1 MKIIRYFFEF
11 LVVVSLLSFF
21 KIIGLKLA
29 SICGGLIGKVIGPI
43 FRPKSII
50 QKNLNIAFNNNLSAN
65 QEKTIIENMWINYG
79 KILGEYIHLKKFRK
93 SLGNNSYVKIIGSR
107 YLQEIKESK
116 KPVVFFSGHFS
127 NFELMAMELDKFN
140 INLAALYRPL
150 NNIFLNPLME
160 YLRIKYICANQIP
173 KGRSGTREILKKFK
187 NGHSIALMVDQSVT
201 EGEKVLFFNKLASTT
216 TIPAQIARKF
226 GCKIVPIFFER
237 ISQLNFEMTI
247 QAPFDANKTENYQN
261 DIKSTTHKVNLILE
275 EMIKKNPN
283 QWIWSHNRWK

>member
-150 NNIFLNPLME
+150 NNIFLKSPSSKLGGSIFLKLSKSVLNNSLALVPLTPPIVDTSTGITLSL
-160 YLRIKYICANQIP
+160 YFFTNSDLCL
-173 KGRSGTREILKKFK
+173 T
-187 NGHSIALMVDQSVT
+187 SI
-201 EGEKVLFFNKLASTT
+201 
-216 TIPAQIARKF
+216 
-226 GCKIVPIFFER
+226 
-237 ISQLNFEMTI
+237 
-247 QAPFDANKTENYQN
+247 
-261 DIKSTTHKVNLILE
+261 
-275 EMIKKNPN
+275 
-283 QWIWSHNRWK
+283 